1 MKTINFMG
9 YKKIWFGISIA
20 LLALGLLFM
29 LINGG
34 LNMGIDFVG
43 GTSIHAN
50 IGKTFDA
57 AEIRQIMDKY
67 DTEATITHAGP
78 NKDQVIVRTKV
89 TLDNAK
95 RAEII
100 KAFSDKYT
108 IEPKNIAFETIGPT
122 VGKEL
127 STQAII
133 AVLLAFAGI
142 MIYVSFRFE
151 WKFGLAALVAL
162 FHDTAMMVAT
172 YAVFQIP
179 VNSTFI
185 AALLTIIGYSI
196 NDTIVIFDR
205 IRENLKHEHG
215 RKPDYDKLV
224 NESVTQTLARSIN
237 TSITTLLTILALYFL
252 GVPAI
257 KDFAFPMII
266 GIVSGCYSTIF
277 IASPIWVILRQKIKA
292 GGAH

>member
-9 YKKIWFGISIA
+9 RKKLWFGISLS
-20 LLALGLLFM
+20 LLALGLVFM

-50 IGKTFDA
+50 LGKTFEVS
-57 AEIRQIMDKY
+57 EIREIMDKY
-67 DTEATITHAGP
+67 DQEATITHAGP

-100 KAFSDKYT
+100 KAFSDKYA
-108 IEPKNIAFETIGPT
+108 IQSQNIAFETIGPT

-142 MIYVSFRFE
+142 MVYVSFRFE
-151 WKFGLAALVAL
+151 WKFGAAALVAL
-162 FHDTAMMVAT
+162 FHDTAMMVAA

-205 IRENLKHEHG
+205 IRENLKMEHG

-237 TSITTLLTILALYFL
+237 TSITTLLTILSLYFL

-257 KDFAFPMII
+257 KEFAFPMII

-277 IASPIWVILRQKIKA
+277 IASPVWVILRQKGKA
-292 GGAH
+292 SATR

>member
-9 YKKIWFGISIA
+9 YKKIWFGISLT
-20 LLALGLLFM
+20 LLAIGLVFM

-34 LNMGIDFVG
+34 LNLGIDFVG

-50 IGKTFDA
+50 IGKTFEVS
-57 AEIRQIMDKY
+57 EIRQIMDKY
-67 DTEATITHAGP
+67 DTEATITHAGT

-100 KAFSDKYT
+100 KTFSDKYT
-108 IEPKNIAFETIGPT
+108 ISATNIAFETIGPT

-127 STQAII
+127 SMQALI

-151 WKFGLAALVAL
+151 WKFGLAAIAALV
-162 FHDTAMMVAT
+162 HDTAMMVAA

-185 AALLTIIGYSI
+185 AAILTIIGYSI

-205 IRENLKHEHG
+205 IRENLKHEHN
-215 RKPDYDKLV
+215 KKTDYDVLV
-224 NESVTQTLARSIN
+224 NTSVTQTLARSIN
-237 TSITTLLTILALYFL
+237 TSITTLLTIFALYFL

-257 KDFAFPMII
+257 KEFAFPMII
-266 GIVSGCYSTIF
+266 GIISGCYSTIF
-277 IASPIWVILRQKIKA
+277 VASPLWVIFRQKIKI

>member
-9 YKKIWFGISIA
+9 FKKIWFGISLS
-20 LLALGLLFM
+20 LLAIGLIFM

-34 LNMGIDFVG
+34 LNFGIDFVG

-50 IGKTFDA
+50 IGKTF
-57 AEIRQIMDKY
+57 EVSEVRQIMDKY
-67 DTEATITHAGP
+67 DPEATVTHAGP

-100 KAFSDKYT
+100 KAFSDKYA

-142 MIYVSFRFE
+142 MVYVSFRFE
-151 WKFGLAALVAL
+151 WKFGLAAIVAL
-162 FHDTAMMVAT
+162 VHDTAMMVAA

-205 IRENLKHEHG
+205 IRENLKMEHG

-237 TSITTLLTILALYFL
+237 TSITTLLTILALYFF

-257 KDFAFPMII
+257 KEFAFPMII

-277 IASPIWVILRQKIKA
+277 IASPVWVLLRQRVKA
-292 GGAH
+292 GAAR

>member
-1 MKTINFMG
+1 MKAINFMG
-9 YKKIWFGISIA
+9 YKKIWFGISLT
-20 LLALGLLFM
+20 LLAIGLVFM
-29 LINGG
+29 FINGG
-34 LNMGIDFVG
+34 LNLGIDFKG

-50 IGKTFDA
+50 IGKTFEVS
-57 AEIRQIMDKY
+57 EIRQIMDKY
-67 DTEATITHAGP
+67 DPEATITHAGP

-100 KAFSDKYT
+100 KTFSDKYA
-108 IEPKNIAFETIGPT
+108 IDSKNIAFETIGPT

-127 STQAII
+127 SIQALI
-133 AVLLAFAGI
+133 AVLLAFVGI
-142 MIYVSFRFE
+142 MVYVSFRFE
-151 WKFGLAALVAL
+151 WKFGLAAITALV
-162 FHDTAMMVAT
+162 HDTAMMVAA

-205 IRENLKHEHG
+205 IRENLKREHG
-215 RKPDYDKLV
+215 KKIDYDKLV

-237 TSITTLLTILALYFL
+237 TSVTTLLTIFALYFL

-257 KDFAFPMII
+257 KEFAFPMII
-266 GIVSGCYSTIF
+266 GIISGCYSTIF
-277 IASPIWVILRQKIKA
+277 IASPLWVIFRQKIKL
-292 GGAH
+292 GGAI

>member
-9 YKKIWFGISIA
+9 YKKIWFGISLT
-20 LLALGLLFM
+20 LLAIGLVFM

-34 LNMGIDFVG
+34 LNLGIDFVG

-50 IGKTFDA
+50 LGKTFEVS
-57 AEIRQIMDKY
+57 EIRQIVDKY
-67 DTEATITHAGP
+67 DTEATITHAGA

-100 KAFSDKYT
+100 KAFSDKYAIKAT
-108 IEPKNIAFETIGPT
+108 NIAFETIGPT

-127 STQAII
+127 SMQALI

-151 WKFGLAALVAL
+151 WKFGLAAIAALV
-162 FHDTAMMVAT
+162 HDTAMMVAA

-185 AALLTIIGYSI
+185 AAILTIIGYSI

-205 IRENLKHEHG
+205 IRENLKHEHN
-215 RKPDYDKLV
+215 KKTDYDVLV
-224 NESVTQTLARSIN
+224 NTSVTQTLARSIN
-237 TSITTLLTILALYFL
+237 TSVTTLLTIFALYFL

-257 KDFAFPMII
+257 KEFAFPMII
-266 GIVSGCYSTIF
+266 GIISGCYSTIF
-277 IASPIWVILRQKIKA
+277 VASPLWVIFRQKIKI

>member
-9 YKKIWFGISIA
+9 YRNLWFGISLT
-20 LLALGLLFM
+20 LLAIGLVFM

-43 GTSIHAN
+43 GTSIHAT
-50 IGKTFDA
+50 IGRTFEVS
-57 AEIRQIMDKY
+57 EIRQIMDKY

-78 NKDQVIVRTKV
+78 NRDEVIVRTKV
-89 TLDNAK
+89 NLSDNERK
-95 RAEII
+95 EII
-100 KAFSDKYT
+100 KAFSDKYA
-108 IEPKNIAFETIGPT
+108 INSSNIAFETIGPA

-142 MIYVSFRFE
+142 MVYVSFRFE
-151 WKFGLAALVAL
+151 WRFGLASLIAL
-162 FHDTAMMVAT
+162 FHDALMMVAA

-196 NDTIVIFDR
+196 NDTIVIFDK
-205 IRENLKHEHG
+205 IRENLRLEHG
-215 RKPDYDKLV
+215 KKPDYNKLV
-224 NESVTQTLARSIN
+224 NESVTQTLIRSIN
-237 TSITTLLTILALYFL
+237 TSLTTLLTILSLYFL

-257 KDFAFPMII
+257 KEFALPMIV
-266 GIVSGCYSTIF
+266 GIISGAYSSIF
-277 IASPIWVILRQKIKA
+277 IASPLWVMLREKRKVS
-292 GGAH
+292 GAH

>member
-1 MKTINFMG
+1 MKAINFMG
-9 YKKIWFGISIA
+9 YKKIWFGISLT
-20 LLALGLLFM
+20 LLAIGLVFM

-34 LNMGIDFVG
+34 LNLGIDFVG

-50 IGKTFDA
+50 LGKTFEVS
-57 AEIRQIMDKY
+57 EIRQIMDKY

-100 KAFSDKYT
+100 KTFADKYAVDS
-108 IEPKNIAFETIGPT
+108 KNMNSETIGPT

-127 STQAII
+127 SLQALI
-133 AVLLAFAGI
+133 AVLLAFVGI

-151 WKFGLAALVAL
+151 WKFGLASIVALV
-162 FHDTAMMVAT
+162 HDTAMMVAA

-205 IRENLKHEHG
+205 IRENLKHERG
-215 RKPDYDKLV
+215 RKIDYDKLV

-237 TSITTLLTILALYFL
+237 TSVTTLLTIFALYFL

-257 KDFAFPMII
+257 KEFAFPMII
-266 GIVSGCYSTIF
+266 GIISGCYSTIF
-277 IASPIWVILRQKIKA
+277 IASPLWVIFRQKIKL
-292 GGAH
+292 GGAQ

>member
-1 MKTINFMG
+1 
-9 YKKIWFGISIA
+9 
-20 LLALGLLFM
+20 
-29 LINGG
+29 
-34 LNMGIDFVG
+34 
-43 GTSIHAN
+43 
-50 IGKTFDA
+50 
-57 AEIRQIMDKY
+57 MDKY
-67 DTEATITHAGP
+67 DPEATVTHAGP
-78 NKDQVIVRTKV
+78 NRDQVIVRTKV

-100 KAFSDKYT
+100 KAFSDKYV

-142 MIYVSFRFE
+142 MVYVSFRFE

-215 RKPDYDKLV
+215 RKTDYDKLV

-257 KDFAFPMII
+257 KEFAFPMIV

-277 IASPIWVILRQKIKA
+277 IASPVWVILRQKAKA
-292 GGAH
+292 RAAS